1 MGCVCPGVRE
11 GLEATA
17 APPYLG
23 LFGDLP
29 PDDPGEGNYSAG
41 RVSLILLSADLCWWL
56 NLT

>member
-29 PDDPGEGNYSAG
+29 PDDPGGGE
-41 RVSLILLSADLCWWL
+41 LLSEACVT
-56 NLT
+56 NTMIC